1 MDFKNDIQPNI
12 FSSIQNFNLPP
23 ESVDEP
29 EVTMRVRDI
38 DFVISEKKLQALD
51 PSELSKFLEPLNSP
65 GSSDDLQLSDD
76 ELFDICS
83 NRYVQ
88 QASDVNDF
96 AKWLTD
102 KAEDIKSKYKDKVQQ
117 KEFWDKFIANLKPS
131 VIPTEEIPKNSKN

>member
-1 MDFKNDIQPNI
+1 MDYKNDIQDNI
-12 FSSIQNFNLPP
+12 FTSIQTYKLPP
-23 ESVDEP
+23 ISSDEP

-38 DFVISEKKLQALD
+38 DFVISQKKLQALD
-51 PSELSKFLEPLNSP
+51 PSELSKFLDPLTNPST
-65 GSSDDLQLSDD
+65 SDDIQLTDD
-76 ELFDICS
+76 ELFEVCS

-131 VIPTEEIPKNSKN
+131 SAPASDTQVKN

>member
-1 MDFKNDIQPNI
+1 MDFKTDIQPNI

-23 ESVDEP
+23 DSPDEP

-65 GSSDDLQLSDD
+65 GSADDLQLSDD

-102 KAEDIKSKYKDKVQQ
+102 KAEDIKSKYKDKAQQ

-131 VIPTEEIPKNSKN
+131 ETPTVEKPKN

>member
-1 MDFKNDIQPNI
+1 MDFKNDIQSNI
-12 FSSIQNFNLPP
+12 FSSIQNFTLPP
-23 ESVDEP
+23 DSADEP

-65 GSSDDLQLSDD
+65 GSADDLQLSDD

-102 KAEDIKSKYKDKVQQ
+102 KAEDIKSKYKDKAQQ
-117 KEFWDKFIANLKPS
+117 KDFWDKFIANLKPS
-131 VIPTEEIPKNSKN
+131 ETPTVEKPKN

>member
-23 ESVDEP
+23 DSADEP

-65 GSSDDLQLSDD
+65 GSADDLQLSDD

-102 KAEDIKSKYKDKVQQ
+102 KAEDIKSKYKDKAQQ
-117 KEFWDKFIANLKPS
+117 KDFWDKFIANLKLS
-131 VIPTEEIPKNSKN
+131 ETPTVEKPKN

>member
-12 FSSIQNFNLPP
+12 FSSIQNYNLPP
-23 ESVDEP
+23 ECADEP
-29 EVTMRVRDI
+29 EVTVRVRDI

-51 PSELSKFLEPLNSP
+51 PTELSKFLEPLNSP
-65 GSSDDLQLSDD
+65 GSADDLQLSDD

-102 KAEDIKSKYKDKVQQ
+102 KAEDIKSKYKDKAQQ

-131 VIPTEEIPKNSKN
+131 ETPTSEKPKN

>member
-1 MDFKNDIQPNI
+1 MDYKNDIQDNI
-12 FSSIQNFNLPP
+12 FTSIQTYNLPP
-23 ESVDEP
+23 ISSDEP

-51 PSELSKFLEPLNSP
+51 PAELSKFLEPITNPST
-65 GSSDDLQLSDD
+65 SDDIHLSDD
-76 ELFDICS
+76 ELFEVCS

-102 KAEDIKSKYKDKVQQ
+102 KAEDIKSKYKDKAQQ
-117 KEFWDKFIANLKPS
+117 KEFWDKFISNLKPS
-131 VIPTEEIPKNSKN
+131 SITDVKPKD

>member
-23 ESVDEP
+23 DSADEP

-65 GSSDDLQLSDD
+65 SSSDDLQLSDD

-102 KAEDIKSKYKDKVQQ
+102 KAEDIKSKYKDKAQQ
-117 KEFWDKFIANLKPS
+117 KVFWDKFIANLKPS
-131 VIPTEEIPKNSKN
+131 ETPTVEKPKN

>member
-1 MDFKNDIQPNI
+1 MDYKNDIQANI
-12 FSSIQNFNLPP
+12 FTSIQHFTLPP

-51 PSELSKFLEPLNSP
+51 PSELSKFLEPLNTP
-65 GSSDDLQLSDD
+65 GSSDDIQLSDD

-102 KAEDIKSKYKDKVQQ
+102 KAEDIKSKYKDKAQQ
-117 KEFWDKFIANLKPS
+117 KEFWEKFIANLKPS
-131 VIPTEEIPKNSKN
+131 VTSTDVKPKD

>member
-23 ESVDEP
+23 ESSDEP

-65 GSSDDLQLSDD
+65 GSADDLQLSDD

-102 KAEDIKSKYKDKVQQ
+102 KAEDIKSKYKDKAQQ
-117 KEFWDKFIANLKPS
+117 KEFWEKFIANLKPFET
-131 VIPTEEIPKNSKN
+131 PTVEKPKN

>member
-23 ESVDEP
+23 ESADEP
-29 EVTMRVRDI
+29 EVTLRVRDI

-65 GSSDDLQLSDD
+65 GSADDLQLSDD
-76 ELFDICS
+76 ELFEICS

-102 KAEDIKSKYKDKVQQ
+102 KAEDIKSKYKDKAQQ

-131 VIPTEEIPKNSKN
+131 ETPTVEKPKN

>member
-1 MDFKNDIQPNI
+1 MDYKNDIQDNI
-12 FSSIQNFNLPP
+12 FTSIQTYNLPP
-23 ESVDEP
+23 LSSDEP

-65 GSSDDLQLSDD
+65 SSSDDIQLSDD
-76 ELFDICS
+76 DLFDICS

-117 KEFWDKFIANLKPS
+117 KEFWDKFISNLKTSASPAP
-131 VIPTEEIPKNSKN
+131 VKQDNN

>member
-1 MDFKNDIQPNI
+1 MDFKNDIIPNI

-23 ESVDEP
+23 ESADEP

-65 GSSDDLQLSDD
+65 GSADDLQLSDD
-76 ELFDICS
+76 DLFDICS

-102 KAEDIKSKYKDKVQQ
+102 KAEDIKSKYKDKAQQ

-131 VIPTEEIPKNSKN
+131 ETSTVEKPKN